1 MTVFYSHKNRR
12 MQPVKYGI
20 GRGTRAVALLA
31 LAALGVVGCGKDEA
45 PAPAGMAR
53 GPERGGPRTA
63 VVEIAPAEVGTIAR
77 RITVSGIVEPI
88 RTVGINSQISGAIL
102 SVGAVE
108 GDVVHAGT
116 VLARLDDRELRAQ
129 EASAAASHEM
139 ARANFERSERLRERQ
154 VITAA
159 EYDRDRTA
167 LAAAEAQLKQLR
179 TRLDYTTIRA
189 PITGVVTEKQIEA
202 GDIVGVQNRLFTL
215 ADVDTMVV
223 RVQVSELDV
232 VQLHPGD
239 AVSVALDAY
248 PERPL
253 TGRIRR
259 IFPAADPATRL
270 VPVEVA
276 LRQDGER
283 IARSGFLA
291 RIELA
296 LGTRTGVLLVPASAV
311 VGDAASAAVFI
322 VQDGTALRRSVRTGL
337 NSEGRVEIL
346 SGIQPGDPV
355 VIAGNNGLRDG
366 AEVRVVGQQ
375 GGAIVDDSG
384 AQRATAAAGAAVGA
398 TGGNTP

>member
-1 MTVFYSHKNRR
+1 
-12 MQPVKYGI
+12 
-20 GRGTRAVALLA
+20 VALLA

-53 GPERGGPRTA
+53 GPGRGGPRTA

-108 GDVVHAGT
+108 GDVVRAGT

-129 EASAAASHEM
+129 EASAAASYEM

>member
-1 MTVFYSHKNRR
+1 M
-12 MQPVKYGI
+12 
-20 GRGTRAVALLA
+20 ALLA

-53 GPERGGPRTA
+53 GPGRGGPRTA

>member
-1 MTVFYSHKNRR
+1 MIEIFYSQKKRWIL
-12 MQPVKYGI
+12 PVKYGI
-20 GRGTRAVALLA
+20 GRGSRAVAVLA
-31 LAALGVVGCGKDEA
+31 LAALGAAGCGKDEA
-45 PAPAGMAR
+45 PAPGAMAGGMR
-53 GPERGGPRTA
+53 RGPRTA
-63 VVEIAPAEVGTIAR
+63 VVEIAPAEMGTIAR
-77 RITVSGIVEPI
+77 RVTVSGVVEPI

-108 GDVVHAGT
+108 GDAVRAGS

-129 EASAAASHEM
+129 EASAAASHEL
-139 ARANFERSERLRERQ
+139 ARSNFERSERLRERQ

-159 EYDRDRTA
+159 EYDRDRSV
-167 LAAAEAQLKQLR
+167 LAAAEAQLQQLR
-179 TRLDYTTIRA
+179 TRLDYTLIRA

-202 GDIVGVQNRLFTL
+202 GDIVGVQNRLFTI
-215 ADVDTMVV
+215 AEIDTMVV

-232 VQLHPGD
+232 VELRPGD
-239 AVSVALDAY
+239 PVAVSLDAF
-248 PERPL
+248 PGRPL

-276 LRQDGER
+276 LRQEGER
-283 IARSGFLA
+283 IARAGFLA

-296 LGTRTGVLLVPASAV
+296 LGTRDNVLLVPASAV

-322 VQDGTALRRSVRTGL
+322 VQDGTALRRSVRTGM

-346 SGIQPGDPV
+346 SGISPGDPV
-355 VIAGNNGLRDG
+355 IIAGNNGLRDG

-375 GGAIVDDSG
+375 GSTIVDDSG
-384 AQRATAAAGAAVGA
+384 AQRASTAASPATGV